1 MALMKLCRCGVII
14 EYSKKYCD
22 SCSVKYEKEKAES
35 IKYYDKNIRDKRSIA
50 FYSSP
55 EWLTI
60 REYILAKYKGL
71 DLYAYFILNEIA
83 YADTVHH
90 IVELKDDWGKGLVVS
105 NLFPLTSSNHG
116 KIHKMYKKDK
126 EGTQKMLRGLINRWV
141 REIG

>member
-14 EYSKKYCD
+14 EYNKKYCD
-22 SCSVKYEKEKAES
+22 NCNVKYEKEKAES

-50 FYSSP
+50 FYNSQ
-55 EWLTI
+55 EWIAI

-71 DLYAYFILNEIA
+71 DLYAFFILNQIA

-90 IVELKDDWGKGLVVS
+90 IVEVKDDWSKGLVVS

-116 KIHKMYKKDK
+116 KIHKMYKRDK
-126 EGTQKMLRGLINRWV
+126 EGTQKMLRELINRWV
-141 REIG
+141 REMG